1 MEFSMQ
7 QGRDIRM
14 STQEK
19 LDISERAMGQKNYVH
34 ARLLAEQINA
44 LTSGKVHLAASALH
58 TGNAAPGKPPLP
70 NNS

>member
-1 MEFSMQ
+1 MQ
-7 QGRDIRM
+7 QGRDIPI

-34 ARLLAEQINA
+34 ARLLAEQMNA
-44 LTSGKVHLAASALH
+44 QTSAKVHLAASALH
-58 TGNAAPGKPPLP
+58 TDNAAPEKPLLP